1 MVLRRTT
8 HFILT
13 VLLILAV
20 ILNVEL
26 GLVYYRVPPDTAL
39 VVVYIVASACI
50 AAATLV
56 IVLPRERR
64 P

>member
-39 VVVYIVASACI
+39 VVVYTVASVCI
-50 AAATLV
+50 AAAILV
-56 IVLPRERR
+56 TVLPRERR